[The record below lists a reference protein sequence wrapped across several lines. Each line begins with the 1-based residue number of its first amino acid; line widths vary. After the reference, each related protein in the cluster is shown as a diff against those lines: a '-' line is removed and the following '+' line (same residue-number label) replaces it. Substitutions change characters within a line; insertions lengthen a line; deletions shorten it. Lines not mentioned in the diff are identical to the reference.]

1 MEVLVEGS
9 DGIPDGSILSIRAGS
24 VRRQGTLPADK
35 PVRFA
40 NTSPLDASPFKVD
53 VFAPLGGSRVVLKP
67 RGDRYSLDLG
77 QNGQKRMRLD
87 LLVKELGGKEVPEPR
102 PSPKKDPKN
111 ETQNYLEQHE
121 LVHFVQNLMAGVL
134 ADKPE
139 DPYAYMAHHLNQ
151 VSKVRPPSRGPS
163 QLASQPKTPSKRLQA
178 PKVAPHL
185 VPHKKGFKGP
195 SFVMEDFDGR
205 LLTLRELEAA
215 DILPNGCSLR
225 RLVIDDLDEAHWSKC
240 VESPL
245 SDIIRNFVPRD
256 ATVTQAIPSLPK
268 TARAETFFQMPVAG
282 PRSVLHFDP
291 KEVAA
296 TVVTCGGLCPGLNAV
311 IRELVMMLSM
321 YGVQKIY
328 GIRGGYKGVVQ
339 PESWIELTPEYVQDI
354 HNLGGT
360 ILVSDRGN
368 PTEEEQVKHL
378 MEMGVRAH
386 FIIGGDGTH
395 KGAYDMTQMMKAK
408 NWNCAVVG
416 IPKTIDNDIPMLD
429 CTFGFDTAAME
440 AQRAISAAYVEA
452 TCNANCIGLVKLM
465 GRHSGFIALN
475 ACLAA
480 RHADV
485 VLLPEMQISL
495 EKVLAHLLDIMQSKG
510 HCVVVVAEGCGD
522 ALLRH
527 SADAASEADVDG
539 GGHRKIPDVGPWLR
553 DQIVARFKQVKLPL
567 TVKYIDPTYMIRAI
581 KANANDSV
589 YCAVLSHNAVHAAM
603 AGFTGVTI
611 GQVSTRY
618 VMLPIACVTK
628 QPQKKVDLKGHWFQ
642 QLVSSTL
649 QPDFTPDGCEVPLE
663 EGPVES
669 PLLSVSEPVDAVSAV
684 GSNDEVRRLELE
696 HLAVHH
702 GEKWQPTTLVDQV
715 KGGELRFFDKDSWV
729 TQTLG
734 FAGVR
739 LQMQKAGPRRSLH
752 FKPSEVAATI
762 VTCGGLCPGL
772 NTVIREL
779 VMMLYAYGVKKVYGI
794 KGGYKGVV
802 NPQTWITLTPDNV
815 NDIHKQG
822 GSILVS
828 DRGNPPHIEMAKVL
842 KRKGVRQHFVLGGD
856 GTQKGAYQT
865 YEQTQTIGWECAI
878 VGIPKTIDNDINLLD
893 RSFGFDTAMAAAMAA
908 IDVAYTEA
916 TCNANCIGLVKL
928 MGRHCGY
935 LTMMSVLAARHV
947 DICLL
952 PEMDISLEKVL
963 DHCVRLVNSNGYAVI
978 VVAEGCGDTM
988 VGQGGETDEGGN
1000 AKISDVGPWLKD
1012 SITAHFKALKLPI
1025 SIKYVDPT
1033 YMVRAVAANT
1043 NDSIYCTELA
1053 QAAVHAAMAGYT
1065 GVTVGK
1071 VDQHVVYLPIKMLV
1085 SMPSRLVD
1093 VQGRWFELLRATT
1106 NQPNL
1111 EIAGDEL
1118 AKPIDPLKDTARNN
1132 LGSRSMLVRKTNIV
1146 DNDEVRVPDT
1156 VLTIIDGYGVEREH
1170 RSLARSDMLQ
1180 DKDNIRHLTCFHL
1193 GERYGHF
1200 NLPSP
1205 FKDVK
1210 LFCDGNSWSTQ
1221 AMFLGD
1227 RLDSGKGN
1235 PYFKMTLAGPRENL
1249 HFDPYDPAAAAAI
1262 VSCGGICP
1270 GLNCVIRELVNTL
1283 WAYGVRRIYGIR
1295 GGFKGVMTPEDWIEM
1310 TPELVKDIHLAGG
1323 TMLISDRGNPPHI
1336 EMAKVLQSK
1345 GVRQYFVLGGDGT
1358 HKGAMQ
1364 TFDCMVE
1371 IDHECAV
1378 VGVPKTI
1385 DNDVPM
1391 FDQTFGFDTACTEA
1405 AKAVNAAYVEACCNA
1420 NCIGLVKLMGR
1431 HCGFVAMNAALA
1443 ARNVDICLLPEM
1455 NIDVEKVLKHVEH
1468 LMNTKGHAVIV
1479 VAEGCGDTLI
1489 KSGAETDAGGNRVLA
1504 DVGPWLKDTITAR
1517 FKSIGRPL
1525 SIKYIDPTYM
1535 IRSVPA
1541 NSFDSTYCSTL
1552 GQMAVHGA
1560 MGGYSGIT
1568 VGKIYEQY
1576 VYLPIHAITQQKGK
1590 RVNPNGRWF
1599 NRMVEATKQPD
1610 FQPDNLA
1617 AAETSADNKTL
1628 NVLQALSVRASINDI
1643 LQPGD
1648 GIKRLEVCNVGDRFT
1663 PARVRN
1669 PLLAKAGPGGSVF
1682 LGPNSWSTQIFRRGN
1697 KRDDRGHTYYQML
1710 RSGMREYL
1718 HFDPATSSAV
1728 IVTCGGLC
1736 PGLNSVIRE
1745 IVMTLH
1751 AYGVKTIYGCKGGF
1765 KFMTKP
1771 ETWITLTPEVVE
1783 NIHKEGGTILVSD
1796 RGNPP
1801 HIEIA
1806 KTLQRMNIKQYFVIG
1821 GDGTQTGA
1829 FDDFTCSQEIGHEV
1843 AIIGVPKTI
1852 DNDIP
1857 ILDRSFGFN
1866 TASGEAEKAIQSA
1879 YVEATCNSNC
1889 IGLVKLMGRHCG
1901 FIALQATLAARSVDI
1916 CLLPEMDISLPRVLT
1931 HALHLIKTKGHAVI
1945 VVAEGCG
1952 DRLLKSSGETDAGG
1966 NKKLADVGPWLR
1978 HQILAYANKM
1988 QQPLTIKYIDP
1999 TYTIRAV
2006 PANTNDSVYCSV
2018 LASQAVHA
2026 AMAGYSGVVVG
2037 KVDERYVMLPTHA
2050 ITRMAPQRRVNLKSA
2065 AFERLMATT
2074 EQPDLS
2080 PGPGDDWALLPPAPR
2095 REASNRPELQAP
2107 EMIDFRQWKGMDGG
2121 EDEQSTTIS
2130 EDLST
2135 PIPNVML
2142 DVLDGYGNRK
2152 EQRALTR
2159 GDLLRSE
2166 DKLRKLEVLSLGDKF
2181 KSRDVPSPL
2190 KGQKSAGFID
2200 NEGWAVEALTSV
2212 DRVDSVT
2219 DHMATGKGRFF
2230 YQMLRAG
2237 PRERLHFDPQE
2248 PAFCAA
2254 IVCCGGICPG
2264 ENVVIR
2270 GIFHML
2276 KNYGVQHI
2284 FGVRSGFGGLPVEQ
2298 NWMELTHDMVQDIH
2312 NQAGTILKSER
2323 GDARHADMAATLKA
2337 RNVQQLYVLGGG
2349 GAYKGTL
2356 QLAASLDSIGHEC
2369 ACVAIPTT
2377 VDNDI
2382 PLIDTTFGF
2391 DTALTVAQDCIE
2403 AAYVEATCNANCI
2416 GIVKLLGAGSGFLAM
2431 NATLAARSVDICLLP
2446 EMEICLEKV
2455 LDHCEKLMETK
2466 GYGVIV
2472 VADGARQ
2479 SLFRLAGL
2487 SQDGEGIFPRQ
2498 VSDGYTPE
2506 GDVGTWLRDQ
2516 VLARFKE
2523 KEKPM
2528 TVKYIDPTYMVRSVK
2543 ANAYDSAYCSTL
2555 ADNAVHAAMAGLTCV
2570 TVTTLYQR
2578 GNDLTG
2584 ALAAARL
2591 QHLPAGLCESGGEGK
2606 SS

>member
-1 MEVLVEGS
+1 M
-9 DGIPDGSILSIRAGS
+9 
-24 VRRQGTLPADK
+24 
-35 PVRFA
+35 
-40 NTSPLDASPFKVD
+40 
-53 VFAPLGGSRVVLKP
+53 
-67 RGDRYSLDLG
+67 
-77 QNGQKRMRLD
+77 
-87 LLVKELGGKEVPEPR
+87 
-102 PSPKKDPKN
+102 
-111 ETQNYLEQHE
+111 
-121 LVHFVQNLMAGVL
+121 
-134 ADKPE
+134 
-139 DPYAYMAHHLNQ
+139 
-151 VSKVRPPSRGPS
+151 
-163 QLASQPKTPSKRLQA
+163 
-178 PKVAPHL
+178 
-185 VPHKKGFKGP
+185 
-195 SFVMEDFDGR
+195 
-205 LLTLRELEAA
+205 
-215 DILPNGCSLR
+215 
-225 RLVIDDLDEAHWSKC
+225 
-240 VESPL
+240 
-245 SDIIRNFVPRD
+245 
-256 ATVTQAIPSLPK
+256 
-268 TARAETFFQMPVAG
+268 
-282 PRSVLHFDP
+282 
-291 KEVAA
+291 
-296 TVVTCGGLCPGLNAV
+296 
-311 IRELVMMLSM
+311 
-321 YGVQKIY
+321 
-328 GIRGGYKGVVQ
+328 
-339 PESWIELTPEYVQDI
+339 
-354 HNLGGT
+354 
-360 ILVSDRGN
+360 
-368 PTEEEQVKHL
+368 
-378 MEMGVRAH
+378 
-386 FIIGGDGTH
+386 
-395 KGAYDMTQMMKAK
+395 
-408 NWNCAVVG
+408 
-416 IPKTIDNDIPMLD
+416 
-429 CTFGFDTAAME
+429 
-440 AQRAISAAYVEA
+440 
-452 TCNANCIGLVKLM
+452 
-465 GRHSGFIALN
+465 
-475 ACLAA
+475 
-480 RHADV
+480 
-485 VLLPEMQISL
+485 
-495 EKVLAHLLDIMQSKG
+495 KVLTHCLNLMQSKG

-522 ALLRH
+522 TLLRH
-527 SADAASEADVDG
+527 SADAASEAEVDG
-539 GGHRKIPDVGPWLR
+539 GGHKKIADVGPWLR
-553 DQIVARFKQVKLPL
+553 DQIVARFKKVKLPL

-581 KANANDSV
+581 KSNANDSV

-628 QPQKKVDLKGHWFQ
+628 QSQKRVDLKGHWFQ
-642 QLVSSTL
+642 ELVSSTL
-649 QPDFTPDGCEVPLE
+649 QPDFTPDGYE
-663 EGPVES
+663 EPPAADLVEN
-669 PLLSVSEPVDAVSAV
+669 PLLSYSEPVEAVSSL
-684 GSNDEVRRLELE
+684 GLDDEVRRLELE
-696 HLAVHH
+696 HLAAHF
-702 GEKWQPTTLVDQV
+702 GEKLQPTTLVEQV
-715 KGGELRFFDKDSWV
+715 RGGKLHFFDRNSWV

-734 FAGVR
+734 FSGVR

-815 NDIHKQG
+815 KDIHKQG

-842 KRKGVRQHFVLGGD
+842 KKKGVRQHFVLGGD

-865 YEQTQTIGWECAI
+865 YEQTQTIGWECAV

-947 DICLL
+947 DMCLL

-963 DHCVRLVNSNGYAVI
+963 DHCVRLVNRNGYAVI

-988 VGQGGETDEGGN
+988 VGQCGERDEGGN

-1012 SITAHFKALKLPI
+1012 SITGHFKALKLPI

-1033 YMVRAVAANT
+1033 YMVRAVPANT

-1111 EIAGDEL
+1111 EIAGDEF
-1118 AKPIDPLKDTARNN
+1118 AKPIDPMKATARMP
-1132 LGSRSMLVRKTNIV
+1132 LHARTSSL
-1146 DNDEVRVPDT
+1146 DQDAVRVPDAT
-1156 VLTIIDGYGVEREH
+1156 LTIVDGFGMEREC

-1180 DKDNIRHLTCFHL
+1180 EKDNIRVLTCFHL
-1193 GERYGHF
+1193 SERYGHF

-1205 FKDVK
+1205 LKDVAV
-1210 LFCDGNSWSTQ
+1210 FCDGYSWSTQ

-1235 PYFKMTLAGPRENL
+1235 PYFKMTLAGSREHL
-1249 HFDPYDPAAAAAI
+1249 HFDPHDPSAAAAI

-1270 GLNCVIRELVNTL
+1270 GLNCVIREVVNTL

-1295 GGFKGVMTPEDWIEM
+1295 GGYKGVMHPEEWIEL

-1323 TMLISDRGNPPHI
+1323 TMLISDRGNPAHI
-1336 EMAKVLQSK
+1336 EMAKVMQSK

-1364 TFDCMVE
+1364 TFDCMME

-1431 HCGFVAMNAALA
+1431 HCGFIAMNAALA

-1455 NIDVEKVLKHVEH
+1455 DIDLEKVLKHVEH
-1468 LMNTKGHAVIV
+1468 LMSTKGHAVIV

-1489 KSGAETDAGGNRVLA
+1489 KSGADMDAGGNKILA

-1517 FKSIGRPL
+1517 FKTIGRPL

-1541 NSFDSTYCSTL
+1541 NSFDSTYCSNL

-1560 MGGYSGIT
+1560 MAGYSGIT

-1610 FQPDNLA
+1610 FQPENQPLV
-1617 AAETSADNKTL
+1617 ESSADTKTL
-1628 NVLQALSVRASINDI
+1628 DVLQALSVSASINDI

-1648 GIKRLEVCNVGDRFT
+1648 SIKRLDVCNVGDRY
-1663 PARVRN
+1663 PSAMIRN
-1669 PLLAKAGPGGSVF
+1669 PLLAKTGPEGSF
-1682 LGPNSWSTQIFRRGN
+1682 YFGPNSWSTQIFARKN

-1718 HFDPATSSAV
+1718 HFDPATSAAV

-1751 AYGVKTIYGCKGGF
+1751 SYGVKTIYGCKGGF
-1765 KFMTKP
+1765 KNMTKP

-1783 NIHKEGGTILVSD
+1783 NIHKDGGTILVSD

-1806 KTLQRMNIKQYFVIG
+1806 KTLQRMNIRQYFVIG

-1866 TASGEAEKAIQSA
+1866 TASAEAEKAIDSA

-1916 CLLPEMDISLPRVLT
+1916 CLLPEMDISLPRLLT

-1952 DRLLKSSGETDAGG
+1952 DTLLRSSGETDAGG
-1966 NKKLADVGPWLR
+1966 NKVMADVGPWLR
-1978 HQILAYANKM
+1978 DHILAFAQKM
-1988 QQPLTIKYIDP
+1988 HQPLTIKYIDP

-2050 ITRMAPQRRVNLKSA
+2050 ITRMAPLRRVNLKGAS
-2065 AFERLMATT
+2065 FERLMSTT

-2080 PGPGDDWALLPPAPR
+2080 PGPGDDWALLPAPPR
-2095 REASNRPELQAP
+2095 FVPSNRPELQAP
-2107 EMIDFRQWKGMDGG
+2107 EIINFRQWKRMDGR
-2121 EDEQSTTIS
+2121 EDEQSAAAGD
-2130 EDLST
+2130 DLSAS
-2135 PIPNVML
+2135 IP
-2142 DVLDGYGNRK
+2142 DVKLQVFDGYGNSK
-2152 EQRALTR
+2152 EERPLRR
-2159 GDLLRSE
+2159 GDLLRSA
-2166 DKLRKLEVLSLGDKF
+2166 DQLRKLEVLSLGDKF

-2190 KGQKSAGFID
+2190 SAQKTAGFIS
-2200 NEGWAVEALTSV
+2200 NEGWAVESITSV

-2219 DHMATGKGRFF
+2219 DHTSTEKGRLF
-2230 YQMLRAG
+2230 YQMLRGG
-2237 PRERLHFDPQE
+2237 PRETLHFDPHE
-2248 PAFCAA
+2248 PGFCAA

-2270 GIFHML
+2270 GLFRML
-2276 KNYGVQHI
+2276 KSYGVQRV
-2284 FGVRSGFGGLPVEQ
+2284 FGVKAGFGGLPEEQ

-2312 NQAGTILKSER
+2312 NQAGTILQSER
-2323 GDARHADMAATLKA
+2323 GDARHMDMAAMLKA
-2337 RNVQQLYVLGGG
+2337 RKVQQLYVLGGG
-2349 GAYKGTL
+2349 GAHRGTL
-2356 QLAASLDSIGHEC
+2356 QLATALDSVGHEC

-2382 PLIDTTFGF
+2382 PLVDTTFGF
-2391 DTALTVAQDCIE
+2391 DTALTVAQDCIS

-2416 GIVKLLGAGSGFLAM
+2416 GLVKLLGARSGFLAM

-2446 EMEICLEKV
+2446 EMEICLKKV
-2455 LDHCEKLMETK
+2455 LDHCETLMETK

-2472 VADGARQ
+2472 VADGARE
-2479 SLFRLAGL
+2479 SLFRQAGL
-2487 SQDGEGIFPRQ
+2487 LEDDASNL
-2498 VSDGYTPE
+2498 
-2506 GDVGTWLRDQ
+2506 DVGPWLRDQ
-2516 VLARFKE
+2516 VLARFKQ
-2523 KEKPM
+2523 KDKQM

-2543 ANAYDSAYCSTL
+2543 ANAYDSAYCSAL
-2555 ADNAVHAAMAGLTCV
+2555 ADNAVHAGMAGLTCV
-2570 TVTTLYQR
+2570 TVTTAFQRYLYLPIHACVNTKKRVNPQGR
-2578 GNDLTG
+2578 WFGRMRFSTGQPKFEPDGFVYKPETGGNDLTSLSTPL
-2584 ALAAARL
+2584 ALAPLLPPGSSICQLDCVNLAEKYPSQRKESPLKRSMNVESGRMLFLSPDSWTTKAFVRANATDVGARTYRQMRRVGISEYIHFDTEEPGAA
-2591 QHLPAGLCESGGEGK
+2591 AAIVTCGGLCPGLNNVIREIVKMLDAYGVKKIYGIIGGYKGCVEDQNWVELTPTSVETIHMQGGSILVSDRGNPPHSEIAKVLARRKIRQYFVLGGDGTHKGAMQSFEAMTDINHECAVVGVPKTIDNDITIVDRTFGFDTACTEAKKAIDSAYVEATTNANCVGLVKLMGRHCGWIAATAAIASGNVDVCLIPEMNISLPKLMNYVAEVLKRKQYAVIVVAEGCGDTIIQSTGATDAGGNK
-2606 SS
+2606 LLADVGVFLKDEITRHCKGAGIPVSIKYIDPTYMIRAVPADAFDSIYCTVLAQMAVHAAMGGYTGISVGKVDERYVMLPVHSIVDKGARKVDLNGFVFERLMNTTGQPSLAP